1 MATWL
6 DFLNTTDSELD
17 LLAQSCDP
25 ATFGL
30 NQQDVLNESY
40 RKAFKMDRG
49 KFCATF
55 DLEESQILKRF
66 STELLEG
73 ADGMKSLTAQ
83 LYKLNVYG
91 MSLAVK
97 PWLRCLL

>member
-1 MATWL
+1 
-6 DFLNTTDSELD
+6 
-17 LLAQSCDP
+17 
-25 ATFGL
+25 
-30 NQQDVLNESY
+30 
-40 RKAFKMDRG
+40 MDKG

-55 DLEESQILKRF
+55 DLEESQILKRV

-91 MSLAVK
+91 MSLVVNRGCDAYCSPLQAK
-97 PWLRCLL
+97 TLSLNHIRTLHAAQRCSHPSL